1 MITIASTEVSGEATE
16 QLGKV
21 LVKLLTKQVMLQDIK
36 DSLKIDYTME
46 LEESNTEMEK
56 SIKVNSHTEREPG
69 EELFF
74 QNTKEDGIFT
84 LELGKT
90 EKSTD

>member
-1 MITIASTEVSGEATE
+1 MITIASTEVSGETTE

-21 LVKLLTKQVMLQDIK
+21 LVRLPTKQVMLQDIK
-36 DSLKIDYTME
+36 DSLKTDYIME
-46 LEESNTEMEK
+46 SEELNTEMEK
-56 SIKVNSHTEREPG
+56 SIKVNLHMERELG

-74 QNTKEDGIFT
+74 QNTREDGTFT
-84 LELGKT
+84 LEHGKT

>member
-1 MITIASTEVSGEATE
+1 MITIASTEVSGETTE

-21 LVKLLTKQVMLQDIK
+21 LVRLPTKQVMLQDIK
-36 DSLKIDYTME
+36 DSLKTDYIME
-46 LEESNTEMEK
+46 SEELNTETEK
-56 SIKVNSHTEREPG
+56 SIKVNSHMERELE

-74 QNTKEDGIFT
+74 QNTKEDGTFT